1 MDVALGI
8 LGIAAGAAII
18 VGSAELFAEHLG
30 AAAARLGMTTF
41 ALALLLAGAEPEE
54 LATTV
59 TGSLRHVP
67 AIAFGDVIG
76 SNVAVCLVAL
86 GVGAFVAPL
95 PFGPRVR
102 LYALLGLPVGALSV
116 AVAWDGHVGRFG
128 GTVLV
133 AAYVGY
139 VAVIWIRERRPP
151 ALGETGEVEVA
162 ADAVASP
169 RSVRDVML
177 VLVGLA
183 GMVVGAVLLVE
194 GLRSVTDVQ
203 ATQTDLS
210 ITLVGFATAFEL
222 VVLAWS
228 SARRGIT
235 EAAVA
240 AVVGSFAYNA
250 TMSLGVAALAR
261 PLRVADAGSLHVP
274 LLLMLAAL
282 ALVLLL
288 AIPPGRLTRGRGV
301 ALVATYPMF
310 VAYIVLR

>member
-1 MDVALGI
+1 MNVALGS
-8 LGIAAGAAII
+8 LGVIAGAALI
-18 VGSAELFAEHLG
+18 VGSAELFAEHLAG
-30 AAAARLGMTTF
+30 AAARLGVSTF

-67 AIAFGDVIG
+67 AVAFGDVIG

-86 GVGAFVAPL
+86 GVGALVAPL

-102 LYALLGLPVGALSV
+102 LYALLGLPVGVASV

-133 AAYVGY
+133 AAYVVY
-139 VAVIWIRERRPP
+139 VGVIWVRERRPP
-151 ALGETGEVEVA
+151 ALGETGEVEA
-162 ADAVASP
+162 TADGHMA
-169 RSVRDVML
+169 RSTRHVVL
-177 VLVGLA
+177 VLAGLA
-183 GMVVGAVLLVE
+183 GMIGGAVLLVE
-194 GLRSVTDVQ
+194 GLRSITDVQ

-222 VVLAWS
+222 VVLAWA

-240 AVVGSFAYNA
+240 AVVGSFSYNA

-261 PLRVADAGSLHVP
+261 PLRVVDPGSLHVP
-274 LLLMLAAL
+274 LVLMLAAF
-282 ALVLLL
+282 ALVLVL
-288 AIPPGRLTRGRGV
+288 ALPSGRLGRVGGAV
-301 ALVATYPMF
+301 LVAAYPVF
-310 VAYIVLR
+310 VAYVLVR